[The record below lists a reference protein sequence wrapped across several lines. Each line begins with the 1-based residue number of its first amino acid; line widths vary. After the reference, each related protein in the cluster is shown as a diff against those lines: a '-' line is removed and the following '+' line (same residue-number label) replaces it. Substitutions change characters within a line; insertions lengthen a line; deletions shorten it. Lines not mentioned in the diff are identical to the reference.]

1 MGKKNRYEDIDK
13 FLEEVEINVIPEEFI
28 TAACVTN
35 LDGDEYL
42 VSFDEAAEIFENG
55 SLEDQGIL
63 AVRAIINM
71 REVRETVYQLSKQ
84 CMRATKSKK

>member
-13 FLEEVEINVIPEEFI
+13 FLDEVEINVIPEEFI
-28 TAACVTN
+28 SAACVTS

-42 VSFDEAAEIFENG
+42 VTFDEAAEIFENG
-55 SLEDQGIL
+55 DLEEQGIK

-71 REVRETVYQLSKQ
+71 RIVRETVYELARN
-84 CMRATKSKK
+84 CMKHAKFN